1 MKCGSCRSGWRPGST
16 WAGCSLAL
24 GFLSL
29 LEEHPRFAPRCLL
42 DDGLCLERSF
52 YLCVSPGW
60 CTERCEFKTRWNK
73 RRHKPL
79 FLPVRDFMSFT
90 RAIKLLSALDSCG
103 VLPSGGDAIKKC
115 VFLQVESP
123 LAVDAALGEAA
134 FSVTDDKVSITELR
148 VHTVS
153 GLTLSLQP
161 SPGNSHTMVA
171 KATAVQTLTAL
182 KQVKTPVISAEATF
196 IFIGLLGCLT
206 WRSFRGHH
214 NKRKINKY
222 RRR

>member
-1 MKCGSCRSGWRPGST
+1 MKCGSCRSGRRPGST

-24 GFLSL
+24 GFLSP

-103 VLPSGGDAIKKC
+103 VLPSGGDAIKERVFSAGGVPAGCGRCTRGGGVLRHGWQGVHNGAARSHRLRPDSVAAAQPGKQPHHGC
-115 VFLQVESP
+115 QGNRCADTHRSQTGKNPCLFLQK
-123 LAVDAALGEAA
+123 LLL
-134 FSVTDDKVSITELR
+134 F
-148 VHTVS
+148 
-153 GLTLSLQP
+153 
-161 SPGNSHTMVA
+161 
-171 KATAVQTLTAL
+171 
-182 KQVKTPVISAEATF
+182 
-196 IFIGLLGCLT
+196 LLGYWAV
-206 WRSFRGHH
+206 WRDGVLGATIT
-214 NKRKINKY
+214 KEK
-222 RRR
+222 